1 MAKKIRPRWGDNGVT
16 EVPDFAFSP
25 EQARSIAAMLG
36 ITRWDD
42 IDRLKQELDEIGA
55 FYLRWSAQDEGGPSR
70 AQRNAALKEVVEASQ
85 RLEILLKAL
94 DHASEAELM
103 DALAPY
109 RSMIR
114 EFDEEGY
121 ATNERESQERGFRQ
135 IQALRDRLTH
145 FNESFVPFLKR
156 SLRQRGPEPRKTLPA
171 IIGFLA
177 EVYERE
183 TGDPVT
189 HNPYEGV
196 GDYKG
201 VPQSRAGRFM
211 AAFFKVVHPKPPA
224 PKLPATSIA
233 TELARFVKRSKRRS
247 NPTT

>member
-1 MAKKIRPRWGDNGVT
+1 MAKKIRPRWGDDGVT
-16 EVPDFAFSP
+16 EVPDFALSP
-25 EQARSIAAMLG
+25 EQAHSVAALLG
-36 ITRWDD
+36 ITRPDD
-42 IDRLKQELDEIGA
+42 IDRLKKELEEIGD
-55 FYLRWSAQDEGGPSR
+55 FYLRWSTQDEGGPSR
-70 AQRNAALKEVVEASQ
+70 AQRNAALKEVVEASR
-85 RLEILLKAL
+85 RLELLLKAL

-114 EFDEEGY
+114 EFDVEGHV
-121 ATNERESQERGFRQ
+121 TNERESQELGFRQ

-145 FNESFVPFLKR
+145 FNESVAPFLKR
-156 SLRQRGPEPRKTLPA
+156 RLRQRGPEPRKTLPA

-211 AAFFKVVHPKPPA
+211 AAFFKAVAVH

>member
-1 MAKKIRPRWGDNGVT
+1 MAKKIRPRWGDDGVT
-16 EVPDFAFSP
+16 EVPDFTLSP

-36 ITRWDD
+36 ITRPDD
-42 IDRLKQELDEIGA
+42 INRLKQELEEIGA

-70 AQRNAALKEVVEASQ
+70 AERNAALREVAEASR

-103 DALAPY
+103 DVIAPY

-114 EFDEEGY
+114 EFDEEGHV
-121 ATNERESQERGFRQ
+121 TNERESQELGFRQ

-145 FNESFVPFLKR
+145 FNENAAPFLKR
-156 SLRQRGPEPRKTLPA
+156 RLRQRGPEPRKTLPA

-189 HNPYEGV
+189 HNPYEDV
-196 GDYKG
+196 GHYKG
-201 VPQSRAGRFM
+201 VPLSRAGRFM
-211 AAFFKVVHPKPPA
+211 AAFFQVVH

>member
-1 MAKKIRPRWGDNGVT
+1 MVVA
-16 EVPDFAFSP
+16 
-25 EQARSIAAMLG
+25 
-36 ITRWDD
+36 
-42 IDRLKQELDEIGA
+42 
-55 FYLRWSAQDEGGPSR
+55 SR
-70 AQRNAALKEVVEASQ
+70 

-94 DHASEAELM
+94 DHASDAELM

-114 EFDEEGY
+114 EFDEDGHV
-121 ATNERESQERGFRQ
+121 TDQRESQELGFRQ

-145 FNESFVPFLKR
+145 FNENTAPFLKR
-156 SLRQRGPEPRKTLPA
+156 CLRQRGPEPRKTLPV

-183 TGDPVT
+183 ASDPVT
-189 HNPYEGV
+189 HNPYKGV

-211 AAFFKVVHPKPPA
+211 AAFFEVVDPS
-224 PKLPATSIA
+224 LPATSIA
-233 TELARFVKRSKRRS
+233 TELARFVKISKKRG
-247 NPTT
+247 NPTI